1 MGTFVFKR
9 IHEMKFFQKKTFPS
23 KQEKGLKFK
32 GQTTLNGYAQ
42 LNLLPHLTGW
52 DLKGRAIVRFL
63 RDQVKISIAHLII
76 TVRLI

>member
-1 MGTFVFKR
+1 MGISRYASLKGNRV
-9 IHEMKFFQKKTFPS
+9 EFFQKKTFPS

-52 DLKGRAIVRFL
+52 DIKGTTIL
-63 RDQVKISIAHLII
+63 RGSM
-76 TVRLI
+76 R